1 MLLQISS
8 PRKVRKSRSTYS
20 ADFAKS
26 DDQLVLAELEQNFQ
40 ELSFLRNPSPESA
53 MSLSGLFRKPS
64 KGTETFEMFG
74 TTKQSNSMNQ
84 EQAIRIQQ
92 LDKMTGPK

>member
-40 ELSFLRNPSPESA
+40 EQSFLRNPSPESA

-64 KGTETFEMFG
+64 KAL
-74 TTKQSNSMNQ
+74 KHLKCSVPQNNQ
-84 EQAIRIQQ
+84 IV
-92 LDKMTGPK
+92 